1 MMQGWVE
8 QEIYSRFS
16 IFPIYQKKI
25 EGKEMDIY
33 PEHVVVFLSST
44 DQFAGFEKMFYSING
59 NSEKLYSGLINNF
72 TEGKDYLI
80 KVRALDKLGNES
92 STDFEFATTF

>member
-1 MMQGWVE
+1 
-8 QEIYSRFS
+8 
-16 IFPIYQKKI
+16 
-25 EGKEMDIY
+25 
-33 PEHVVVFLSST
+33 
-44 DQFAGFEKMFYSING
+44 MFYSING